1 MSFLPGT
8 HFYRQKTKYTKPA
21 AKPVPTTTFWGTKLP
36 GFFMS
41 SKDAP
46 QKMQFL
52 GTIKKLASLFPMLQN
67 AKWRK
72 TPIISAVTEPK

>member
-1 MSFLPGT
+1 MG
-8 HFYRQKTKYTKPA
+8 
-21 AKPVPTTTFWGTKLP
+21 
-36 GFFMS
+36 
-41 SKDAP
+41 SKDAH

-52 GTIKKLASLFPMLQN
+52 GTIKKLASLFPRLKN